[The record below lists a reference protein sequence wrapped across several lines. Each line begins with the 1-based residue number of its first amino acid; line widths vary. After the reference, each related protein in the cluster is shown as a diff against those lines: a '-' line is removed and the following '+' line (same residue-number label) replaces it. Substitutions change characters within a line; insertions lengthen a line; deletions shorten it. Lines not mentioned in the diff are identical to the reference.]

1 MWWGGVVWGRVK
13 LGMMRTAPP
22 PPPLFMAGFSNN
34 NHRGD
39 VSSLLYAT
47 PPQQKWA
54 EGPQRGGGGHWRGGS
69 REGRWGGGG
78 WEGRLGGVQVGRF
91 GVVGWGAGG
100 GASLLSILD
109 PNTHSNPS
117 LG

>member
-1 MWWGGVVWGRVK
+1 M
-13 LGMMRTAPP
+13 
-22 PPPLFMAGFSNN
+22 
-34 NHRGD
+34 
-39 VSSLLYAT
+39 
-47 PPQQKWA
+47 
-54 EGPQRGGGGHWRGGS
+54 GGGRLGGAA
-69 REGRWGGGG
+69 G
-78 WEGRLGGVQVGRF
+78 GGVQVGRF